1 MTDPSR
7 NAPGRP
13 QRFLASSAGDADRR
27 EGPGAVFNLGA
38 IVNAVQTNCHISD
51 AQFAGDLT
59 LCTFLLKMRE
69 LYRWENDLSFTQE
82 MPKAAIG
89 DWMNEREKLWE
100 GVETASYVPL
110 PLPGGGADPFDVDT
124 INRTLAPAGYI
135 YSGGYGRACKPHFFL
150 ANLLRQE
157 ERHGYRIY
165 VSDCEYARDLD
176 APPGMML
183 EHGTAPAASPQSAPS
198 PEGAGKHSGRPGVLS
213 ASIFVRTE
221 ALRRWLWERYEEWT
235 WNKRNEALGRA
246 LACYGF
252 TGDAERSLDAMTVVE
267 TESVILHEIGEA
279 RVGAELGE
287 PWSAM
292 LADLM
297 RSRAE
302 IMARA
307 VRDIYADCLSTLP
320 GLLERAEPAAIHF
333 YFANFIG
340 MRRKLFPELAEAYA
354 RWLRDGDMVPLRR
367 VVESGRALWRR
378 QAQAML
384 ALHRERG
391 DAAGQAIEALLE
403 AAH

>member
-1 MTDPSR
+1 MGASCMTD
-7 NAPGRP
+7 
-13 QRFLASSAGDADRR
+13 L
-27 EGPGAVFNLGA
+27 NLGA

-69 LYRWENDLSFTQE
+69 LYRWENDLPFTQE
-82 MPKAAIG
+82 MSKAAIG

-100 GVETASYVPL
+100 GVETAPYVPL
-110 PLPGGGADPFDVDT
+110 PLPNGETDPFEVAA
-124 INRTLAPAGYI
+124 INRALAPAGYI

-150 ANLLRQE
+150 ANLSRQE
-157 ERHGYRIY
+157 VRHGFRVYI
-165 VSDCEYARDLD
+165 SDCEYARDLD

-183 EHGTAPAASPQSAPS
+183 ESN
-198 PEGAGKHSGRPGVLS
+198 
-213 ASIFVRTE
+213 IFVRTE

-246 LACYGF
+246 LACYDF
-252 TGDAERSLDAMTVVE
+252 AGDTDQALDAMTRVE

-292 LADLM
+292 LVALM

-307 VRDIYADCLSTLP
+307 VRDLYADCLSTLP
-320 GLLERAEPAAIHF
+320 GLLERGEPAAIHF

-340 MRRKLFPELAEAYA
+340 MRRKLFPELAAAYDY
-354 RWLRDGDMVPLRR
+354 WLLDGDPEPLRR
-367 VVESGRALWRR
+367 AAEAGRARWQE
-378 QAQAML
+378 QAQAIL
-384 ALHRERG
+384 ALHQERA
-391 DAAGQAIEALLE
+391 DAAGQAIEARLDT
-403 AAH
+403 AH